1 MTSKPFLSASQQE
14 CVRHLVT
21 LLFPFLV
28 TSLYD
33 LYLGYRGWSFPGG
46 SDSKESTCNAGDQD
60 RSLGR
65 EDPLEDMATH
75 CRILGLK
82 SPMGRGASWAIV
94 HGVTEWD
101 MTEQLT
107 LSFWVG
113 MRNKDLFFPS
123 SFLDVVLSV

>member
-82 SPMGRGASWAIV
+82 SPMGRGASWAIYSPWS
-94 HGVTEWD
+94 HR
-101 MTEQLT
+101 
-107 LSFWVG
+107 VG
-113 MRNKDLFFPS
+113 HDRATNTFILGGNEK
-123 SFLDVVLSV
+123 